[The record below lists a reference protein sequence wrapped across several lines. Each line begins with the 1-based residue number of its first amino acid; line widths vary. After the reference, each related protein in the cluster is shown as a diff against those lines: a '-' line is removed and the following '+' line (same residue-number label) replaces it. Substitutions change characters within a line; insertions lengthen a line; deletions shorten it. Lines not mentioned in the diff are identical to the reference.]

1 MKMAQEHLLS
11 LEKAYNS
18 PQNKT
23 IAQSFRYMR
32 NKPTIIAFKTPSLEQ
47 FEQSKIKVDDG
58 ILIFYL
64 VY

>member
-1 MKMAQEHLLS
+1 MAHDHLKS

-47 FEQSKIKVDDG
+47 FEQTKVKTDESMKN
-58 ILIFYL
+58 
-64 VY
+64 